1 MIAKLDQ
8 LLPMAM
14 AKGPRRVAVPM
25 ARDPDIIG
33 CIGEAM
39 QRGLATF
46 ILVGN
51 RDHIVQLGQENGVDV
66 SAAEFIYQ
74 ADDGVACNLCA
85 QLVRDGKADILMKG
99 VVSTT
104 TFSKAFLNKELAL
117 VPPGQLVSH
126 VALFEVPSYH
136 KLLIITDAG
145 LNIAPGLDAKKAI
158 IRNAVDFAIRIGI
171 ERPKVACV
179 AANEK
184 VNSAMPSTMD
194 GAELRRL
201 GAAGFFAPAIV
212 DGPFGLDVA
221 VSKKAAQI
229 KSVAGE
235 VAGDADILLM
245 PGIDAANATYKT
257 LTQFADCLVASIIA
271 GAKCPIVVTSR
282 SDNEQVKLMSLGMAI
297 CMCQ

>member
-1 MIAKLDQ
+1 
-8 LLPMAM
+8 
-14 AKGPRRVAVPM
+14 M

-51 RDHIVQLGQENGVDV
+51 RDHIVRLGQEIGVDV

-74 ADDGVACNLCA
+74 TDDGAACNLCA

-99 VVSTT
+99 LVSTA

-117 VPPGQLVSH
+117 VPPGRLVSH

-194 GAELRRL
+194 AAELRKL
-201 GAAGFFAPAIV
+201 GATGFFAPAIV

-221 VSKKAAQI
+221 VSRKAAQI

-257 LTQFADCLVASIIA
+257 LTQFADCRVAGIIA
-271 GAKCPIVVTSR
+271 GAKRPMVVTSR